1 MRLPAMTTLTITSKG
16 QVTFKKEL
24 LKHMDSKPGD
34 QLDITLLPGGR
45 LEVKAAPSGK
55 IEGFIGAL
63 EGKTRKV
70 ASIEEIDAAAARGW
84 ASKQR

>member
-24 LKHMDSKPGD
+24 LKHLDSKPGD
-34 QLDITLLPGGR
+34 QLDVTLLPGGK

-70 ASIEEIDAAAARGW
+70 ASIEEIGTAAARGW
-84 ASKQR
+84 AGKQR